1 MHKFAATTAMDV
13 LHQDVT
19 NLHAK
24 TILSWSEMAPPQD
37 KNSSA
42 IHAEE
47 MEVVYYSDQIYI
59 FSIIL

>member
-24 TILSWSEMAPPQD
+24 TILSWSEMAQD

-47 MEVVYYSDQIYI
+47 MEVVYYSDQIHI